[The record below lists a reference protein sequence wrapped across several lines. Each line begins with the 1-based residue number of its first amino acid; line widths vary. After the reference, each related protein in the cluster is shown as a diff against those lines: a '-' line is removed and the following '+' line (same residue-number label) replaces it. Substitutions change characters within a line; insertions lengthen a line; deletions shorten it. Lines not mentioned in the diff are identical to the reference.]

1 MSVLSLPSP
10 STTVAAPAFAIG
22 SRKLAVP
29 GRPADPPTL
38 AHHLAVP
45 PPPARPLALVTGNA
59 PAELPAHPVP
69 VRRGAA
75 GRRLTEMFRG
85 RHSLYN
91 GGFRSDILRD
101 LLARDPEKVIRSAV
115 WGMIPHGRLGRQMIK
130 KLKVYAGGEH
140 PHAAQKPAAMS
151 V

>member
-1 MSVLSLPSP
+1 MNSQK
-10 STTVAAPAFAIG
+10 TYVAKAAEAAAGQAWHVVDADGKTLGRLATSIAQVIIG
-22 SRKLAVP
+22 KHK
-29 GRPADPPTL
+29 PTYTPNVDTGDFVVVVN
-38 AHHLAVP
+38 AQKI
-45 PPPARPLALVTGNA
+45 RVTGN
-59 PAELPAHPVP
+59 
-69 VRRGAA
+69 
-75 GRRLTEMFRG
+75 RLTEKFYA

-91 GGFRSDILRD
+91 GGVRSDILRD

-130 KLKVYAGGEH
+130 KLKVYGGAEH